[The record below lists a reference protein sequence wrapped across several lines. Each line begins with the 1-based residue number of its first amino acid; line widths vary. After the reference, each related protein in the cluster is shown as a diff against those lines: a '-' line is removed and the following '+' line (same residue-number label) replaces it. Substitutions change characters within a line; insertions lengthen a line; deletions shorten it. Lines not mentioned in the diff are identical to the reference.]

1 MRYTPAIVCFLLFLL
16 LAAAM
21 AAGATAGFDAA
32 VRSAIHQFASPPLT
46 TLAQSFSLT
55 GSNEYWVAIAATA
68 IIGFWA
74 AGWRKQALAFAGTM
88 AGAALLENGLKFAF
102 HRARPEVFFGL
113 APATYSFPSGHALFA
128 ACLYGS
134 LALIISAVARRRMVR
149 LAMWPTAVLLIL
161 CIGWSRV
168 YLGVHYPSDVLASY
182 LAGGAW
188 LWALHAS
195 GAFLPLHET
204 NPRAGR

>member
-1 MRYTPAIVCFLLFLL
+1 MRYAPAIVCFLLFLL

-32 VRSAIHQFASPPLT
+32 VRWAIHQFASPALT
-46 TLAQSFSLT
+46 TLAQSFSLI

-68 IIGFWA
+68 IIAFWA
-74 AGWRKQALAFAGTM
+74 AGWRKQALVLAGTM

-102 HRARPEVFFGL
+102 HRARPEVFFGV
-113 APATYSFPSGHALFA
+113 APETYSFPSGHALFA
-128 ACLYGS
+128 ACLYGA
-134 LALIISAVARRRMVR
+134 LALIISKIVKGRIVCLLAWAAALLFMV
-149 LAMWPTAVLLIL
+149 
-161 CIGWSRV
+161 CIGWSRI
-168 YLGVHYPSDVLASY
+168 YLGVHYPTDVLASY

-188 LWALHAS
+188 LLALKAS

-204 NPRAGR
+204 NSPSRR